1 MAIPRWSGATSL
13 IRLPSSLMS
22 PSVTDS
28 SPAIMRSSVDLPQP
42 LGPTSTAN
50 CPSATSKLTPLMTST
65 APKFLRTFS
74 MDMLAIFSS
83 LTLDPAG
90 ERAHQKAARQPEC
103 RHRRQHVQQCQ
114 RTQIAVVDGVRP
126 LEGPKQSDRQQ
137 LQLGRRS
144 ERQWHQK
151 ISPRTDES
159 QQARRTQAGQR
170 QWHQNAMQAL
180 PAIGPVHQRRL
191 LVVLGGEIE
200 IGFD

>member
-1 MAIPRWSGATSL
+1 
-13 IRLPSSLMS
+13 MS

-74 MDMLAIFSS
+74 MDMLAMSR
-83 LTLDPAG
+83 LLALDPAG
-90 ERAHQKAARQPEC
+90 EGANQEAARQPEC
-103 RHRRQHVQQCQ
+103 RHRRQHIQQRQ
-114 RTQIAVVDGVRP
+114 RTEITVIDGVRP

-144 ERQWHQK
+144 KRQWHQE
-151 ISPRTDES
+151 ISPGTDKS
-159 QQARRTQAGQR
+159 QHARRTQAPQR
-170 QWHQNAMQAL
+170 QLPSNATQAL
-180 PAIGPVHQRRL
+180 PTVGPVHQRRL
-191 LVVLGGEIE
+191 LVVLGSEIE
-200 IGFD
+200 IGFDDPKRQRQLQ